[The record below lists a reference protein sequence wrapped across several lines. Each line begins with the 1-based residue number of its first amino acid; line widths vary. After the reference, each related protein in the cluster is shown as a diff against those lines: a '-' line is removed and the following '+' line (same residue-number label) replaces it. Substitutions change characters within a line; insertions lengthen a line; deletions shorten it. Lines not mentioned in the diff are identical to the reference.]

1 MKEENHMSLVKFE
14 IFSKIAEVGSF
25 TKAADSLQ
33 LTQSAVSHA
42 ITSLEKE
49 FELTLI
55 NRNKTGVTLTNAGE
69 HLLFTIRKVL
79 HYNEKVYQEAASL
92 NGLSKG
98 TIKIGIFT
106 SVSMKWLPD
115 ILKIME
121 AKYPAIHIELR
132 EGDYFEIEQW
142 LLSGEIDCGFVN
154 ITQSN
159 QFDII
164 PLKNDP
170 LLCIVSNQSELY
182 NKPVVTFEDL
192 EKVDFIMPSY
202 GGSHDVKRLFEAY
215 NVQPNIRF
223 ELMEETAIMSMISH
237 HLGISI
243 LPELVLD
250 SIPKQLRAIPL
261 EVNSYRSIGLATR
274 YNLSPAGQ
282 KFAEV
287 TKDWLSGKEQ

>member
-1 MKEENHMSLVKFE
+1 MSLVKFE
-14 IFSKIAEVGSF
+14 IFSKIAEIGSF

-115 ILKIME
+115 IIKIME

-287 TKDWLSGKEQ
+287 TKDWLSGKE

>member
-1 MKEENHMSLVKFE
+1 MRKEKHMSLVKFE

-115 ILKIME
+115 IIKIME
-121 AKYPAIHIELR
+121 AKYPAIHIELK

-159 QFDII
+159 QFDIM

-192 EKVDFIMPSY
+192 KKVDFIMPSY

-243 LPELVLD
+243 LPEMVLD
-250 SIPKQLRAIPL
+250 SLPKQLRAIPL

-274 YNLSPAGQ
+274 YNLSPAGR
-282 KFAEV
+282 KFAEI

>member
-1 MKEENHMSLVKFE
+1 MSLVKFE

-115 ILKIME
+115 IIKIME
-121 AKYPAIHIELR
+121 AKYPAIHIELK

-159 QFDII
+159 QFDIM

-192 EKVDFIMPSY
+192 KKVDFIMPSY

-243 LPELVLD
+243 LPEMVLD
-250 SIPKQLRAIPL
+250 SLPKQLRAIPL

-274 YNLSPAGQ
+274 YNLSPAGR
-282 KFAEV
+282 KFAEI

>member
-1 MKEENHMSLVKFE
+1 MSLVKFE

-115 ILKIME
+115 IIKIME
-121 AKYPAIHIELR
+121 AKYPAIHIELK

-142 LLSGEIDCGFVN
+142 LLNGEIDCGFVN

-170 LLCIVSNQSELY
+170 LLCIVSNQSQLY

-223 ELMEETAIMSMISH
+223 ELMEETAIMSMISY

-243 LPELVLD
+243 LPEMVLD
-250 SIPKQLRAIPL
+250 SLPKQLRAIPL

-274 YNLSPAGQ
+274 YNLSPAGR

-287 TKDWLSGKEQ
+287 TKGWLSGKEQ

>member
-1 MKEENHMSLVKFE
+1 MSLVKFE

>member
-1 MKEENHMSLVKFE
+1 MSLVKFE

-287 TKDWLSGKEQ
+287 TKDWLSSKEQ

>member
-1 MKEENHMSLVKFE
+1 MSLVKFE

-115 ILKIME
+115 IIKIME
-121 AKYPAIHIELR
+121 AKYPAIHIELK

-159 QFDII
+159 QFDIM

-170 LLCIVSNQSELY
+170 LLCIVSNQNELY

-243 LPELVLD
+243 LPEMVLD
-250 SIPKQLRAIPL
+250 SLPKQLRAIPL

-274 YNLSPAGQ
+274 YNLSPAGR
-282 KFAEV
+282 KLAEV
-287 TKDWLSGKEQ
+287 TKDWLSDKEQ

>member
-1 MKEENHMSLVKFE
+1 MSLVKFE

-115 ILKIME
+115 IIKIME
-121 AKYPAIHIELR
+121 AKYPAIHIELK

-142 LLSGEIDCGFVN
+142 LLNGEIDCGFVN

-170 LLCIVSNQSELY
+170 LLCIVSNQSQLY

-215 NVQPNIRF
+215 HVQPNIRF

-243 LPELVLD
+243 LPEMVLD
-250 SIPKQLRAIPL
+250 SLPKQLRAIPL

-274 YNLSPAGQ
+274 YNLSPAGR

-287 TKDWLSGKEQ
+287 TKGWLSGKEQ

>member
-1 MKEENHMSLVKFE
+1 MSLVKFE
-14 IFSKIAEVGSF
+14 IFSKVAEVGSF

-106 SVSMKWLPD
+106 SVSMKWLPN
-115 ILKIME
+115 IIKIME
-121 AKYPAIHIELR
+121 AKYPAIHIELK

-243 LPELVLD
+243 LPEMVLD
-250 SIPKQLRAIPL
+250 SLPKQLRVIPL

-274 YNLSPAGQ
+274 YNLSPAGR

-287 TKDWLSGKEQ
+287 TKGWLSGKEQ

>member
-1 MKEENHMSLVKFE
+1 MSLVKFE

-115 ILKIME
+115 IIKIME

-182 NKPVVTFEDL
+182 NNPVVTFEDL

>member
-1 MKEENHMSLVKFE
+1 MSLVKFE

-115 ILKIME
+115 IIKIME
-121 AKYPAIHIELR
+121 AKYPAIHIELK

-170 LLCIVSNQSELY
+170 LLCIVSNESELY

-243 LPELVLD
+243 LPEMVLD
-250 SIPKQLRAIPL
+250 SLPKQLRAIPL

>member
-1 MKEENHMSLVKFE
+1 MSLVKFE

-115 ILKIME
+115 IIKIME
-121 AKYPAIHIELR
+121 AKYPAIHIELK

-159 QFDII
+159 QFDIM

-243 LPELVLD
+243 LPEMVLD
-250 SIPKQLRAIPL
+250 SLPKQLRAIPL

-274 YNLSPAGQ
+274 YNLSPAGR

>member
-1 MKEENHMSLVKFE
+1 MSLVKFE

-115 ILKIME
+115 IIKIME
-121 AKYPAIHIELR
+121 AKYPAIHIELK

-142 LLSGEIDCGFVN
+142 LLNGEIDCGFVN

-170 LLCIVSNQSELY
+170 LLCIVSNQSQLY

-243 LPELVLD
+243 LPEMVLD
-250 SIPKQLRAIPL
+250 SLPKQLRAIPL

-274 YNLSPAGQ
+274 YNLSPAGR

-287 TKDWLSGKEQ
+287 TKGWLSGKEQ

>member
-14 IFSKIAEVGSF
+14 IFNKIAEVGSF

-115 ILKIME
+115 IIKIME
-121 AKYPAIHIELR
+121 AKYPAIHIELK

-182 NKPVVTFEDL
+182 NKPVVSFEDL

-243 LPELVLD
+243 LPEMVLD
-250 SIPKQLRAIPL
+250 SLPEQLRAIPL

-274 YNLSPAGQ
+274 YNLSPAAK

>member
-1 MKEENHMSLVKFE
+1 MSLVKFE
-14 IFSKIAEVGSF
+14 IFSKIAGVGSF

-115 ILKIME
+115 IIKIME
-121 AKYPAIHIELR
+121 AKYPAIHIELK

-182 NKPVVTFEDL
+182 NKPVVSFEDL

-243 LPELVLD
+243 LPEMVLD
-250 SIPKQLRAIPL
+250 SLPEQLRAIPL

-274 YNLSPAGQ
+274 YNLSPAAK

>member
-1 MKEENHMSLVKFE
+1 MSLVKFE

-98 TIKIGIFT
+98 MIKIGIFT

-115 ILKIME
+115 IIKIME
-121 AKYPAIHIELR
+121 AKYPAIHIELK

-159 QFDII
+159 QFDIM

-192 EKVDFIMPSY
+192 KKVDFIMPSY

-243 LPELVLD
+243 LPEMVLD
-250 SIPKQLRAIPL
+250 SLPKQLRAIPL

-274 YNLSPAGQ
+274 YNLSPAGR

-287 TKDWLSGKEQ
+287 TKDWLSDKEQ

>member
-1 MKEENHMSLVKFE
+1 MSLVKFE

-115 ILKIME
+115 IIKIME
-121 AKYPAIHIELR
+121 AKYPAIHIELK

-159 QFDII
+159 QFDIM

-192 EKVDFIMPSY
+192 KKVDFIMPSY

-243 LPELVLD
+243 LPEMVLD
-250 SIPKQLRAIPL
+250 SLPKQLRAIPL

-274 YNLSPAGQ
+274 YNLSPAGR

-287 TKDWLSGKEQ
+287 TKDWLSDKEQ

>member
-1 MKEENHMSLVKFE
+1 MSLVKFE

-115 ILKIME
+115 IIKIME

>member
-1 MKEENHMSLVKFE
+1 MSLVKFE

-170 LLCIVSNQSELY
+170 LLYIVSNQSELY